1 MYSQE
6 PIESRGIMWQAG
18 SLESNDCLVTIKKS
32 DETKIHIDS
41 IVGHLFYNQILAAI
55 KETLDDEDVQG
66 VEVFLEDKGALDYTI
81 RARMIVAIKRMR
93 KDV

>member
-1 MYSQE
+1 
-6 PIESRGIMWQAG
+6 MWQAG
-18 SLESNDCLVTIKKS
+18 TLESNDCLVTIKKS

-55 KETLDDEDVQG
+55 KETLEVENLSN

-81 RARMIVAIKRMR
+81 RARLTVAIRRMR